1 MFKGHKK
8 HILFLLASFLV
19 LLIFELMSPKKID
32 WSLSFERSDK
42 IPFGTYVLYDLLPNI
57 FSKNEITLNEKSLYE
72 RFNKSESQDN
82 IIIITKTF
90 SPNKMDLNELLD
102 IVYKG
107 SNAFI
112 SANEIYGKF
121 ADTLKLS
128 LDFFFRK
135 SIIEADTNIL
145 NYTNSK
151 IKTDSGYIY
160 YKALNSYYISKFDTT
175 NSLVLGF
182 SKDSLVNFIKISHGR
197 GHFFINTNPLAF
209 TNYNLLLRNNY
220 EYVSKSLSF
229 LPNRNTIWDEYYKP
243 NKKISRTPLRYILS
257 NKALKYAY
265 YLLIVGIFIYIIF
278 ESKRKQKIIP
288 VINAP
293 KNTSLEFINTI
304 SRLYYSKGNHRD
316 IAIKKF
322 KYFIDFLNSKYFIS
336 DYNKEDINKI
346 AEKTGVN
353 SVLINDIFTR
363 YNNIVECK
371 NISSDQLIKF
381 NDKIEKFYSQTK

>member
-278 ESKRKQKIIP
+278 ESNRKQKIIP